1 MFSIIIPLYN
11 KAHSIKSTI
20 ESVLNQN
27 FNKFELLIIDDGS
40 TDSSIEIINNFNDI
54 RIRIVKKVNGGAAS
68 ARNLGINMSK
78 YNWIAFLDAD
88 DIWKK
93 NHLEC
98 LAFAINNYHDISI
111 LTTATEQIIKKNVK
125 INTFLFEPGFIGFI
139 DDYFIKAKN
148 NTIFNSSSTCLNK
161 LCLEP
166 DDRFDEELKFGE
178 DLSLWFKILKKRK
191 GFLYNIPTVLYDNNA
206 HNRIMNSFCPYKKH
220 LLYKINSFRNN
231 DNNLN
236 EFIDY
241 FILRN
246 SIPYYF
252 SKENSNV
259 ICNIFN
265 SFNKSTSFFYRLL
278 YKKELYFII
287 YLLYKMYKII
297 KKIT

>member
-11 KAHSIKSTI
+11 KESSIYKTI
-20 ESVLNQN
+20 ESVIEQT
-27 FNKFELLIIDDGS
+27 FTRFELLIIDDGS
-40 TDSSIEIINNFNDI
+40 TDTSINIVNSYNDS
-54 RIRIVKKVNGGAAS
+54 RIRIEKKENGGAAS
-68 ARNLGINMSK
+68 ARNLGINMSN

-98 LAFAINNYHDISI
+98 LAFAINNYNDISI
-111 LTTATEQIIKKNVK
+111 LTTATEQIIKKTVE
-125 INTFLFEPGFIGFI
+125 INTFLFESGFIGFI
-139 DDYFIKAKN
+139 DDYFIKAKY

-161 LCLEP
+161 LCLDP

-178 DLSLWFKILKKRK
+178 DLSLWFKILKKHK

-206 HNRIMNSFCPYKKH
+206 HNRIMNTYCPYKKH

-231 DNNLN
+231 DNSLN

-259 ICNIFN
+259 ICNIFY

-278 YKKELYFII
+278 YKKEFYFII
-287 YLLYKMYKII
+287 YPLYKMYKII
-297 KKIT
+297 KK